1 MEVKYVNIFC
11 DSHILPK
18 VFTVSFLFR
27 FFLSNATSILFISE
41 KKITLE
47 TTFFYLR
54 DCYLHT
60 KERDWK
66 YEFQGYNA
74 FVSNWLVFL

>member
-1 MEVKYVNIFC
+1 MEVKYANFFLWL
-11 DSHILPK
+11 SYTSQGFHY
-18 VFTVSFLFR
+18 FFSFSFLF
-27 FFLSNATSILFISE
+27 FKCNFNFIHLRE
-41 KKITLE
+41 KITPE